1 LFSHERIWAALD
13 ALAEQ
18 NQLSPSGLARQSGL
32 DATSFNKSKRVIN
45 ANRLRWPSTES
56 ISKAL
61 QSTNTSIAEF
71 LNYVEGRE
79 PGELQMRSLPGGEK
93 IPLLGMAQ
101 AGVGGY
107 FDDSGFPVGQG
118 WEQIDF
124 PKGEHDSI
132 YALEVSGDSMLPLYR
147 NGDILVV
154 APNAGIRI
162 GDRVVVKTLEGE
174 VMAKILQ
181 HKTDKKIVL
190 LSLNE
195 EHENRS
201 FEMNELEWMARIVW
215 ASQ

>member
-13 ALAEQ
+13 SLAEE
-18 NQLSPSGLARQSGL
+18 NKLSPSGLARQSGL
-32 DATSFNKSKRVIN
+32 DPTSFNKSKRVIN

-61 QSTNTSIAEF
+61 QSTDTSLAEF
-71 LNYVEGRE
+71 LNHVEGRDL
-79 PGELQMRSLPGGEK
+79 GGHGFRSLPKSDK
-93 IPLLGMAQ
+93 IPLLGLAQ

-107 FDDSGFPVGQG
+107 FDDSGFPQGQG

-124 PKGEHDSI
+124 PRGEHDAI
-132 YALEVSGDSMLPLYR
+132 YALEVSGDSMLPLFR
-147 NGDILVV
+147 QGDILIV
-154 APNAGIRI
+154 APNPAVRV

-181 HKTDKKIVL
+181 RKTAENIEL
-190 LSLNE
+190 LSLNQ
-195 EHENRS
+195 EHDNRS
-201 FEMNELEWMARIVW
+201 FSVDELEWVARIVW